1 MRFEMCGALWV
12 PPSAPTSTY
21 LEVSVA
27 ALGRAYLLEGKYPP
41 GRGVSWYGGA
51 MPRNHPVPDVYSSA
65 CPSRRV
71 MAVLAEKWTLLVV
84 AALADGPMRTAELR
98 RCVDGVSEKMLIQ
111 TLRKLE
117 SYALVSRKSYPEIP
131 PRVEYRLTPLG
142 RPLARR
148 DHRDQAGSGTHEAF
162 RQRLSGPVCRQ
173 TRWGSA
179 PNWGAVDLPAN
190 RQCSHLV
197 KTPGGGSSTLVRAD
211 AKTAPDSQFH
221 RK

>member
-1 MRFEMCGALWV
+1 MAKN
-12 PPSAPTSTY
+12 PT
-21 LEVSVA
+21 A
-27 ALGRAYLLEGKYPP
+27 
-41 GRGVSWYGGA
+41 
-51 MPRNHPVPDVYSSA
+51 DVYSSA

-142 RPLARR
+142 RSLARL
-148 DHRDQAGSGTHEAF
+148 AGLFGRWVERNVATLLRAE
-162 RQRLSGPVCRQ
+162 LVC
-173 TRWGSA
+173 TRAATTETRPDLARARRSA
-179 PNWGAVDLPAN
+179 SA
-190 RQCSHLV
+190 
-197 KTPGGGSSTLVRAD
+197 
-211 AKTAPDSQFH
+211 
-221 RK
+221 

>member
-1 MRFEMCGALWV
+1 MAKN
-12 PPSAPTSTY
+12 PT
-21 LEVSVA
+21 
-27 ALGRAYLLEGKYPP
+27 
-41 GRGVSWYGGA
+41 
-51 MPRNHPVPDVYSSA
+51 PDVYSSA

-142 RPLARR
+142 RSLARL
-148 DHRDQAGSGTHEAF
+148 AGLFGRWVERNVATLLRAE
-162 RQRLSGPVCRQ
+162 LVCARGAI
-173 TRWGSA
+173 TETKPDLARARRSA
-179 PNWGAVDLPAN
+179 SA
-190 RQCSHLV
+190 
-197 KTPGGGSSTLVRAD
+197 
-211 AKTAPDSQFH
+211 
-221 RK
+221 